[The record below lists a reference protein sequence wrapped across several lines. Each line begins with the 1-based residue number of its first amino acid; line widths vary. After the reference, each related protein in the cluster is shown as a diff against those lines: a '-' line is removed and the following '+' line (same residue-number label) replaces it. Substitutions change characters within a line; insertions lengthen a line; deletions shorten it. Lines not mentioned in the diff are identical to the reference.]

1 MRACTVKDVAK
12 KAGVSAM
19 TVSRVL
25 NQTGNVS
32 EETKEKVMEAARA
45 LHYYRNSVARSLRVN
60 ETKTIGVM
68 LSDSSF
74 QVLSTILR
82 SIQDRAGMEGYTV
95 ITANTD
101 RRKEQERQAIE
112 TLMSKHIDG
121 LILVAPLSFSREDIQ
136 WLKGLGIPFV
146 LLMRTCED
154 ESVDSVMNNNIQGG
168 YTVGDYLCRIGCRK
182 FLFLPLKD
190 SISSRDRLEGFRS
203 AMQDRKVSWEGCE
216 VREVAQDAKVGYETG
231 RDLLEQAGSYDAIV
245 CGCDTVAMGLMRALA
260 DGGVRIP
267 EDVRVI
273 GYDGIEAG
281 NYMTVP
287 LSTIAQP
294 FYQIG
299 SKGAEVLLDRI
310 HNPDGPA
317 RHIMY
322 EGELVVRRST
332 EM

>member
-25 NQTGNVS
+25 NNTGSVTES
-32 EETKEKVMEAARA
+32 TREKVMEAARE

-68 LSDSSF
+68 LSDSSV
-74 QVLSTILR
+74 QVLSTVLR
-82 SIQDRAGMEGYTV
+82 SIQDRAGLQGYTV

-101 RRKEQERQAIE
+101 RRKEHEKKAIE

-121 LILVAPLSFSREDIQ
+121 LILVAPLSFSKKDIQ
-136 WLKGLGIPFV
+136 WLKSLEVPFV
-146 LLMRTCED
+146 LLMRSCED
-154 ESVDSVMNNNIQGG
+154 ETVDSVMNDNLHGG
-168 YTVGDYLCRIGCRK
+168 YTVGDYLCSVGCHR
-182 FLFLPLKD
+182 FYFLPLKD
-190 SISSRDRLEGFRS
+190 SISSRDRMKGFRK
-203 AMQDRKVSWEGCE
+203 AMESRGVPWEDSS
-216 VREVAQDAKVGYETG
+216 VREVEQDASIGYETG
-231 RDLLEQAGSYDAIV
+231 TELLDQVREYDAVV
-245 CGCDTVAMGLMRALA
+245 CGCDTVAMGLMRALV
-260 DGGVRIP
+260 DGGVSIP
-267 EDVRVI
+267 GDVRVI

-281 NYMTVP
+281 KYMTVP

-299 SKGAEVLLDRI
+299 SMGAEVLLERI
-310 HNPDGPA
+310 QNPEAPA

-322 EGELVVRRST
+322 EGELVIRRST
-332 EM
+332 QA

>member
-25 NQTGNVS
+25 NHTGNVS
-32 EETKEKVMEAARA
+32 DATREKVMEAAKE

-68 LSDSSF
+68 LSDSSA
-74 QVLSTILR
+74 QVLSTVLR
-82 SIQDRAGMEGYTV
+82 SIQDRAGLQGYTV

-101 RRKEQERQAIE
+101 RRKEQERHAIE

-121 LILVAPLSFSREDIQ
+121 LILVAPLSFSKKDIQ
-136 WLKGLGIPFV
+136 WLKSLGIPFV
-146 LLMRTCED
+146 LLMRSCDDDT
-154 ESVDSVMNNNIQGG
+154 VDSIMNDNLQGG
-168 YTVGDYLCRIGCRK
+168 FTVGEYLCRLGCQRY
-182 FLFLPLKD
+182 LFLPLKD
-190 SISSRDRLEGFRS
+190 SFSSRDRLKGFRK
-203 AMQDRKVSWEGCE
+203 AMKQRGIPWENST
-216 VREVAQDAKVGYETG
+216 VREVEQDANVGYETG
-231 RDLLEQAGSYDAIV
+231 MEIIDQVRSYDAVV

-260 DGGVRIP
+260 DGGIRIP

-281 NYMTVP
+281 KYMTVP

-299 SKGAEVLLDRI
+299 SMGAEVLLDRI
-310 HNPDGPA
+310 RDPEAPA
-317 RHIMY
+317 RKIMY

-332 EM
+332 Q